1 MKSQACCYPVLRET
15 VETLPIIDCHDHS
28 AKCGPRPTDVINAV
42 FDWYMNSDLNSASSD
57 SDSAF
62 IYNESIP
69 LQERWP
75 VFERAWL
82 RTCHTGYAEVVRRSL
97 KEFYGE
103 PAVTLEAL
111 QRVQEKLIDFSDEKT
126 FESVL
131 EKAHIT
137 VRLEDAWPDV
147 KEFLAGKTPL
157 PPRSL
162 PVISLPGY
170 HAVVN
175 TAQVQANAA
184 PTNRTVTS
192 LDEYVEACQEIFTA
206 MKSAGAVAFKDQSAY
221 TRSLDYG
228 NPSRSQA
235 EEAFNWFME
244 DPRRSLSYP
253 DGNRPLG
260 DYLFHQFM
268 RMARDLDLPVQLH
281 TGHMAG
287 IRNEITKTN
296 AVHLTRILEL
306 HRDTKFD
313 LFHANWPYG
322 GEILFL
328 VKNYSNAAIDFC
340 WAHMVDPLYS
350 QSLMRQAVFS
360 IPHGKVHGYG
370 SDLAGNMVTS
380 AWAHADLARDNI
392 AIALADLVEME
403 YLGLDDAKQIAVDWL
418 FNNPNQFFRLGR

>member
-1 MKSQACCYPVLRET
+1 MKSQARCYPVLREY
-15 VETLPIIDCHDHS
+15 VEALPIIDCHDHS
-28 AKCGPRPTDVINAV
+28 KVCGPRPTDVVKAV

-57 SDSAF
+57 RESAA
-62 IYNESIP
+62 IYDESVP
-69 LQERWP
+69 LEERWP
-75 VFERAWL
+75 ILERAWS
-82 RTCHTGYAEVVRRSL
+82 RTCHTGYAEVTRRVL
-97 KEFYGE
+97 REFYGE
-103 PAVTLEAL
+103 SAVTLEAL
-111 QRVQEKLIDFSDEKT
+111 QRVQEKLIDFSDEST
-126 FESVL
+126 FDSVL
-131 EKAHIT
+131 EKAHIV

-147 KEFLAGKTPL
+147 KAFLAGAIQF

-175 TAQVQANAA
+175 HGQVQANAS
-184 PTNRTVTS
+184 PLNRSITS
-192 LDEYVEACQEIFTA
+192 LDEYVDTCRAIFSS

-221 TRSLDYG
+221 SRPLDYG

-235 EEAFNWFME
+235 EEAFNWMME

-268 RMARDLDLPVQLH
+268 RIARDLELPVQIH

-287 IRNEITKTN
+287 IRNEIAKTN
-296 AVHLTRILEL
+296 AVHLTRLLEL
-306 HRDTKFD
+306 HRDTRFD

-328 VKNYSNAAIDFC
+328 IKNYPNAAIDFC
-340 WAHMVDPLYS
+340 WTHMVDPYYS
-350 QSLMRQAVFS
+350 QELLRQAVFS
-360 IPHGKVHGYG
+360 VPHGKIHGFG
-370 SDLAGNMVTS
+370 SDLAGDTVTS

-392 AIALADLVEME
+392 SMALADLVEIE
-403 YLGLDDAKQIAVDWL
+403 YLDLDDAKNIAYDWL
-418 FNNPNQFFRLGR
+418 F